1 MKAALLPSALAL
13 LLAAGCAAPALP
25 QPGGPPSGL
34 ARCQE
39 AGTGG
44 SARAGCQRDWTVL
57 LYMAADNDL
66 QEHACRQLRA
76 LERARPLPAASSV
89 NADILVQVDV
99 AEPPGL
105 RRIHVLPS
113 PGAAQEGAEAAPCR
127 ITALRSPV
135 LGLLEEDRGPP
146 AQGLRGF
153 LDWGIRGYPA
163 RRYMVIVW
171 GHGFGWRPRA
181 TASGTPLP
189 HDRDLRRGGIAL
201 DEHPG
206 SVLDIPSLGQA
217 LAGASR
223 DLLGGRPL
231 DLYAA
236 DACLMQSVEVAGEL
250 SGAARYLIG
259 SEQIADYAGLPY
271 EAFLPRL
278 NGTGER
284 LSAPRCAEDDSAC
297 AAAHV
302 LPGLAGAALQ
312 QGARPGVGPGAA
324 ETHTFSALDGA
335 AVRDRLLPALRALG
349 EALAAP
355 SRRGWLADLLGL
367 PSGAG
372 WSALLRTPGFYGGT
386 RDIGVFAERL
396 HGEIERQEDRATPA
410 SRRALAAVAALRAA
424 LDQTVVA
431 ASHGKG
437 YDAQTHA
444 GMAGVSLWLPVDPA
458 DYHGR
463 IDFFAASRLY
473 IYRPM
478 PMTIIEKA
486 GGARGFRGW
495 LDLLFPAPGS

>member
-1 MKAALLPSALAL
+1 MIRALRGAALAL
-13 LLAAGCAAPALP
+13 LLAGCATPASPLIGDTGAG
-25 QPGGPPSGL
+25 PGP
-34 ARCQE
+34 ARCRE

-44 SARAGCQRDWTVL
+44 DARAGCQRDWTVL

-66 QEHACRQLRA
+66 QERACRQLHA
-76 LERARPLPAASSV
+76 LEGGAASA
-89 NADILVQVDV
+89 ADADLLVQVDV
-99 AEPPGL
+99 AAPQGL
-105 RRIHVLPS
+105 RRLHLLPRARAGADQAQAE
-113 PGAAQEGAEAAPCR
+113 PGPCE

-135 LGLLEEDRGPP
+135 LGLLEEDGGPP
-146 AQGLRGF
+146 AEVLRGF
-153 LDWGIRGYPA
+153 LDWGIRRYPA

-181 TASGTPLP
+181 TAAGAEVPP
-189 HDRDLRRGGIAL
+189 DRDLRRGGIAL

-223 DLLGGRPL
+223 DLLGGRPF

-236 DACLMQSVEVAGEL
+236 DACLMQSAEVAGEL
-250 SGAARYLIG
+250 AGAARYLIG

-271 EAFLPRL
+271 ERFLPRL

-284 LSAPRCAEDDSAC
+284 LAATGCAADDDAC
-297 AAAHV
+297 AAARL
-302 LPGLAGAALQ
+302 LPGLAGEALRQ
-312 QGARPGVGPGAA
+312 GAGARPGVGPAAA
-324 ETHTFSALDGA
+324 ETHTFSSLDGA
-335 AVRDRLLPALRALG
+335 AVRAHLLPSLRALG
-349 EALAAP
+349 RALAAYLEEDP

-367 PSGAG
+367 PSGGG

-396 HGEIERQEDRATPA
+396 RTEIARQEDGATPA
-410 SRRALAAVAALRAA
+410 GRASLRALDGVRAA

-444 GMAGVSLWLPVDPA
+444 GMAGVSVWLPADPA

-463 IDFFAASRLY
+463 VGFFAASPLY
-473 IYRPM
+473 KDDKK
-478 PMTIIEKA
+478 E
-486 GGARGFRGW
+486 GGWGGW
-495 LDLLFPAPGS
+495 LERVFPRPR